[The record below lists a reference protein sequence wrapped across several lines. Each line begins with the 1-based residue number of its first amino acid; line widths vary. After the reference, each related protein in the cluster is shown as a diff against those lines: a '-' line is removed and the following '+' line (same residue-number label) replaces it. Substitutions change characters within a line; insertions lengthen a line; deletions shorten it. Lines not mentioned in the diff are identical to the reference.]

1 MNKLAIGFV
10 SACLMA
16 YGQQTWN
23 GLKFGM
29 SEDEIRI
36 AAKKLGLKET
46 GTEAEASK
54 VHAEL
59 ARLGL
64 KDTAT
69 PGTKETLVFSGFKL
83 GSFPLDVGAYVGAQG
98 TLEAVHLTM
107 KTSLIET
114 NAMINASIATRQ
126 FGEKLT
132 EKYGKPV
139 SSEGECVITS
149 HMIVVAQNNP
159 SLTAYSCKTLWVEAD
174 QHIKLAW
181 YFLGEEF
188 TLYVTYEPRA
198 KEL

>member
-1 MNKLAIGFV
+1 MPV
-10 SACLMA
+10 
-16 YGQQTWN
+16 
-23 GLKFGM
+23 GLRLTDLERSEFRHE
-29 SEDEIRI
+29 EDEIRV
-36 AAKKLGLKET
+36 AAKKLGLRAT
-46 GTEAEASK
+46 GTGAEAGK

-83 GSFPLDVGAYVGAQG
+83 GSFPLDVGAYAGAQG
-98 TLEAVHLTM
+98 TLEAVHLTV

-114 NAMINASIATRQ
+114 NAMIDASVATRQ

-132 EKYGKPV
+132 EKYGKTF
-139 SSEGECVITS
+139 SSKGECVINS

-159 SLTAYSCKTLWVEAD
+159 NLTAYSCETLWVEID
-174 QHIKLAW
+174 RHIKFSW
-181 YFLGEEF
+181 YFLPGEF

-198 KEL
+198 KGL